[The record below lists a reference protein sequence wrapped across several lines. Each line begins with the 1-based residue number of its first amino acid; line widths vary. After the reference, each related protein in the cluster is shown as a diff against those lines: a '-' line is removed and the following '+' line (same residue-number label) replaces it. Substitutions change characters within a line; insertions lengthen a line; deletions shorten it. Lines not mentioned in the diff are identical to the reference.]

1 MKRMYLQKEKFIDGQ
16 KLHYYEIGSEGEPL
30 IMIHAQ
36 GVDALSYENVWKPLS
51 KSYHIYAV
59 DCPGHGGSTHDSAI
73 YTLKA
78 IGDKMIKFIR
88 ELGLSSVTLTGHSSG
103 GLIAA
108 YIAANSDLCK
118 KLILEDPP
126 FFACE
131 GDRRK
136 NTFNYRDLST
146 VCHNYLAEGGSGD
159 FILYYFTNQ
168 KAWDLFPDKSRDKVK
183 AALVAR
189 AKKYREKHPDRT
201 LKVPFWPK
209 AALLAYRGMQN
220 YDPKFGEAFYLDT
233 FNEGVDH
240 AQMLSR
246 ITCETI
252 YLKAKTV
259 VGSDGTLQA
268 ANSEEDAARVQMLIQ
283 NCRTIKLDC
292 GHGVHIE
299 RKKDFLACFS

>member
-1 MKRMYLQKEKFIDGQ
+1 MKYMYLQKEMFIDGQ
-16 KLHYYEIGSEGEPL
+16 KLHYYEIGSAGEPL

-59 DCPGHGGSTHDSAI
+59 DCPGHGYSTHDSAL

-88 ELGLSSVTLTGHSSG
+88 ELGFSSVTLTGHSSG

-108 YIAANSDLCK
+108 YIAANSDLCN

-136 NTFNYRDLST
+136 TTYNYLDLST

-168 KAWDLFPDKSRDKVK
+168 KAWDFFPDKSRDKVK
-183 AALVAR
+183 TALVAR

-240 AQMLSR
+240 AQMLSQ

-259 VGSDGTLQA
+259 LGSDGTLQA
-268 ANSEEDAARVQMLIQ
+268 ANSEEDAAKVQTLIP
-283 NCRTIKLDC
+283 NCRTVKLDC
-292 GHGVHIE
+292 GHGIHIE